1 MEFIPGLCFFY
12 FIKAL
17 NFTMNRMKC
26 LYLIAFAICASV
38 LGFNCAV
45 AGELAD
51 EDGSRLWLRGDKY
64 NGAEVLFRGSMTPSI
79 EIALSELRGG
89 WRGGPVRLELKKG
102 GGKESF
108 RIFSDKNGIKITS
121 AGDAGCCMVP
131 IICCV
136 CRIQELT
143 CRISM

>member
-38 LGFNCAV
+38 LGFNFAV

-64 NGAEVLFRGSMTPSI
+64 NGAEVLFRGSMTHSI
-79 EIALSELRGG
+79 EIALSDMRG
-89 WRGGPVRLELKKG
+89 E
-102 GGKESF
+102 
-108 RIFSDKNGIKITS
+108 
-121 AGDAGCCMVP
+121 
-131 IICCV
+131 
-136 CRIQELT
+136 
-143 CRISM
+143 